1 MCDKAVDTYPSP
13 IKYVLNLFKTQEI
26 CDKAVDKSHFLSDF
40 VLDQFKF
47 QEKTVEKQFLIILL
61 S

>member
-1 MCDKAVDTYPSP
+1 MCVKAVDTSP
-13 IKYVLNLFKTQEI
+13 IKYVSNLFKTQEI
-26 CDKAVDKSHFLSDF
+26 CDKVVDKSHFLSDF

-47 QEKTVEKQFLIILL
+47 QEKTVKKQFLIILL